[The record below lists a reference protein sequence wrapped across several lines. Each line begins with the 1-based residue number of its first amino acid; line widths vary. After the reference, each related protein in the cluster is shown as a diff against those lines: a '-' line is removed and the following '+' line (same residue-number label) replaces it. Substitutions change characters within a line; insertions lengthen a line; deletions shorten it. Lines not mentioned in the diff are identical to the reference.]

1 MDAEFYSYWRR
12 LSRTFDPYYAIPVED
27 VGALY
32 APRYKSPSE
41 RLSERIRSDE
51 RPEQLKVLLCGARGS
66 GKSTELARL
75 AELLFLE
82 WAPLR
87 LDLAAVLPPGSA
99 TLPICV
105 HIGAAALRA
114 LHDRKNPGA
123 PLTAPGAGW
132 TRAGALFSGA
142 LQALGVGAE
151 ALSKLLEAAPAI
163 SQLVLPP
170 SAEVAV
176 PAEAVPTIAAGAG
189 AIARA
194 ADSQLRARMNAAR
207 AAVSGPLGEYVSA
220 DKMDDAQRVL
230 DGVNGILDELKA
242 HEQRPVLVLVEGLDK
257 LQQLSDVQLALSQ
270 PELLE
275 QLQAPLVMTG
285 PMQLRSSPHFSRLPG
300 TLRPEP
306 LSNVPILSPPFTR
319 PTPNPAGIR
328 EMVDIF
334 IRRRAHFQ
342 VAEDIISDKLLDQ
355 AALMSSGTP
364 REFLTLLELAKLEA
378 ISARRRH
385 IAEADLEGSLK
396 QRRQELTGAFTSER
410 VRILFD
416 VLSSGTA
423 SHGELADEL
432 LFTNFIAA
440 YPNGDL
446 WYRPHELLVE
456 SVRERGALLERAG
469 R

>member
-1 MDAEFYSYWRR
+1 MNAEFYSYWRG
-12 LSRTFDPYYAIPVED
+12 LSRAFDPYYAIPVEH
-27 VGALY
+27 VEALY

-41 RLSERIRSDE
+41 RLSERIRSEE

-75 AELLFLE
+75 AEVLFLE

-99 TLPICV
+99 TLPIAV

-114 LHDRKNPGA
+114 LHDRKDPGA
-123 PLTAPGAGW
+123 PLAVQGAGW
-132 TRAGALFSGA
+132 TRAGAIFSGA
-142 LQALGVGAE
+142 LQALGLGAE
-151 ALSKLLEAAPAI
+151 GLAKLLEAAPAI
-163 SQLVLPP
+163 SKLILPP
-170 SAEVAV
+170 SVEAAM
-176 PAEAVPTIAAGAG
+176 PAEALPSLAAGAG
-189 AIARA
+189 AAARA

-207 AAVSGPLGEYVSA
+207 AAVSGPLGEYVSV

-230 DGVNGILDELKA
+230 DGVNGILEELKA

-257 LQQLSDVQLALSQ
+257 LQQLSDVQLAVSQ
-270 PELLE
+270 PEFLE
-275 QLQAPLVMTG
+275 QIQAPLVMTG

-306 LSNVPILSPPFTR
+306 LSNVPILSPPFTQ
-319 PTPNPAGIR
+319 PTPNPAGVR

-334 IRRRAHFQ
+334 VRRRRHFH
-342 VAEDIISDKLLDQ
+342 VDENIISERLLDR

-364 REFLTLLELAKLEA
+364 REFLTLLDLAKLEA
-378 ISARRRH
+378 ISARRRN
-385 IAEADLEGSLK
+385 IAEADLEGALK

-410 VRILFD
+410 VRILYD
-416 VLSSGTA
+416 VLTSGTA
-423 SHGELADEL
+423 SHGEVADEL

-456 SVRERGALLERAG
+456 SVRERGALLDKLG